1 MPRKFKINPR
11 FMGTDFDICKKK
23 TITIKDGVTVLIGCN
38 GAGKTTM
45 LHQLKHNLSKDNI
58 PVIMFNNLQDGGH
71 HSVSSAA
78 FHNDFSFVATAM
90 CSSEGENIV
99 MNLGQFAKRL
109 GRFVAT
115 GKDEKDM
122 SSLTRA
128 FSAARGEIVEQEPE
142 IPNER
147 WILLDAID
155 SGLSV
160 DNIVDVKEYLFKTVF
175 KHNPEMQIYIIVSAN
190 EYEMAR
196 GEQCFDVINGKYI
209 NVPDYEAYRQF
220 ILDSKAEKEKRYSQE
235 DNNSWL

>member
-45 LHQLKHNLSKDNI
+45 LHQLKHNLSNDNI

-109 GRFVAT
+109 GRFVST

-122 SSLTRA
+122 SSLARA
-128 FSAARGEIVEQEPE
+128 FSAARGETVDLEPE

-160 DNIVDVKEYLFKTVF
+160 DNIVDVKEYLFKTIF
-175 KHNPEMQIYIIVSAN
+175 QHNPKMQIYIIVSAN

-196 GEQCFDVINGKYI
+196 EEQCFDVINGKYI

-235 DNNSWL
+235 DNNS

>member
-45 LHQLKHNLSKDNI
+45 LHQLKHNLTKENI

-71 HSVSSAA
+71 NSVSSAA
-78 FHNDFSFVATAM
+78 FHDDFSFVATAM

-99 MNLGQFAKRL
+99 MNLGKFAKRL
-109 GRFVAT
+109 GRFVST
-115 GKDEKDM
+115 GKDEKDI
-122 SSLTRA
+122 SSLARA
-128 FSAARGEIVEQEPE
+128 FASARGEEIEEIE
-142 IPNER
+142 IPKER

-160 DNIVDVKEYLFKTVF
+160 DNIVDVKKYLFETIF
-175 KHNPEMQIYIIVSAN
+175 KHNPEMQIYIVVSAN

-196 GEQCFDVINGKYI
+196 GEQCFDVIGGKYI
-209 NVPDYEAYRQF
+209 NLPDYEAYRQF
-220 ILDSKAEKEKRYSQE
+220 ILDSKAEKEKRYNQE
-235 DNNSWL
+235 GKES